1 LLIDFGKCFN
11 SEKEEKE
18 NDDDE
23 ILIDEGVA
31 QLYNDEE

>member
-1 LLIDFGKCFN
+1 LVS
-11 SEKEEKE
+11 SEKEEIE
-18 NDDDE
+18 NDDDDE

>member
-1 LLIDFGKCFN
+1 LVN
-11 SEKEEKE
+11 SDKEEIE